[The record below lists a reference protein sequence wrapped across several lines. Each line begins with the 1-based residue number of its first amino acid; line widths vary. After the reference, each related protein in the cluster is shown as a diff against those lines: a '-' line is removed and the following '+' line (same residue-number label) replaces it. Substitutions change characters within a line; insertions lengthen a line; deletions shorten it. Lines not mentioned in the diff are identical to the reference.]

1 MKSCLITAAVLLI
14 HVTLAVAQ
22 PSITEKTAG
31 MEKYEGLFNF
41 WWDEGS
47 GKIWLEIDK
56 PDEEFIY
63 VNSLAAGVG
72 SNDIGLDR
80 NQLGNTRIVK
90 FVRVGPKVLMI
101 QPNYDYRASSDNEL
115 EKKSVDEAFAQSVIF
130 GFEVAAEEDG
140 RVLVDATEFLMQD
153 AHGVTARLR
162 SSNQGTYSVD
172 KSRSAIYL
180 PGTFNFPLNTEFET
194 IITFTGT
201 GAGGWLRSVTP
212 TPEALT
218 VRQHHSFVALPD
230 DGYKPRRFDPRS
242 GYYPLSYQDYSAPI
256 GGDFNKRYIVRHR
269 LEKKDPSAEV
279 SEAVEPIVYYLDN
292 GTPEPVRTALLDGGR
307 WWAQAFEAAGYRDA
321 FRVEVLPADAHPL
334 DVRYNVINWVHR
346 STRGWSYGSSVV
358 DPRTGEIIKGHVLLG
373 SLRVRQDYLIAE
385 GLLAPYEEGA
395 EPDPQM
401 LEMALDRI
409 RQLSAHEIGHTL
421 GIAHNFAASTNDLAS
436 VMDYPHPMATLQPD
450 GTLGLEN
457 AYGTGIGEWDKRAVL
472 YGYQHFPE
480 GVNEDEALE
489 EIIRGTI
496 DMGLH
501 YLSDEVARPAGGSH
515 PAAHLWEY
523 GSVVVAQLGHIL
535 DIREAALTRFGER
548 NIRTG
553 RPMSDLENVLVPV
566 YLFHRYQTEATVKLI
581 GGVDYAYS
589 MRGDGQPGPKIVG
602 AQVQQAALEA
612 MLRTLDPAV
621 LALPEHI
628 LDLIP
633 PNPIGVPNTREQF
646 RGYTTP
652 VTDPVAMAEM
662 AADHSASLI
671 FNAQRASRLVSQA
684 ARGSGYPGLETVVD
698 AVLGNTILAGRL
710 EGYNGLIQR
719 AVNMAV
725 LRNLIVL
732 AGNEG
737 ATPDARAVAGLKL
750 SDLGTELV
758 RRQSSARE
766 VVWKA
771 HYNYM
776 AGLIEQYKKEPLT
789 FSVPSPPYTPPGAPI
804 GSGDAPSL
812 YLRCEF

>member
-1 MKSCLITAAVLLI
+1 MKSCLITAAVLLL
-14 HVTLAVAQ
+14 HVTFVFSQ
-22 PSITEKTAG
+22 PTITEKTAG
-31 MEKYEGLFNF
+31 MEKYEGFFTF
-41 WWDEGS
+41 WWDNSTGR
-47 GKIWLEIDK
+47 IWLEIDK

-115 EKKSVDEAFAQSVIF
+115 ERKSVDEAFAQSVIF

-140 RVLVDATEFLMQD
+140 RVLVDATDFLMQD
-153 AHGVTARLR
+153 AHGVTSRLR

-194 IITFTGT
+194 ILTFTGT

-230 DGYKPRRFDPRS
+230 GGYKPRRFDPRS
-242 GYYPLSYQDYSAPI
+242 GFYPLSYQDYSAPI

-307 WWAQAFEAAGYRDA
+307 WWAQAFEAAGFRDA

-450 GTLGLEN
+450 GTLSLEN

-472 YGYQHFPE
+472 YGYQHFTE
-480 GVNEDEALE
+480 GINEDEALD

-501 YLSDEVARPAGGSH
+501 YLSDEVARPAGGAH

-523 GSVVVAQLGHIL
+523 GSDVVAQLGHIL
-535 DIREAALTRFGER
+535 DIREAALARFGER
-548 NIRTG
+548 NIRMG
-553 RPMSDLENVLVPV
+553 QPMSDLENVLVPV

-589 MRGDGQPGPKIVG
+589 MRGDGQPGPKVVG
-602 AQVQQAALEA
+602 AQVQLAALEA
-612 MLRTLDPAV
+612 MLRTLDAGV
-621 LALPEHI
+621 LALPEYI

-652 VTDPVAMAEM
+652 VPDPVAMAEL

-684 ARGSGYPGLETVVD
+684 ARSSAYPGLETVVD
-698 AVLGNTILAGRL
+698 AVLGRTILAGQQ

-737 ATPDARAVAGLKL
+737 ASPDARAVAGLKL

-766 VVWKA
+766 AVWKA
-771 HYNYM
+771 HYSYM

-789 FSVPSPPYTPPGAPI
+789 FSVPSAPYTPPGAPI
-804 GSGDAPSL
+804 GSGEVPAMH
-812 YLRCEF
+812 LRCDF

>member
-1 MKSCLITAAVLLI
+1 MKSCLITAAVLLL
-14 HVTLAVAQ
+14 HVTLVFAQ

-31 MEKYEGLFNF
+31 MEKYEGFFTF
-41 WWDEGS
+41 WWDDAA

-80 NQLGNTRIVK
+80 SQLGNTRIVK
-90 FVRVGPKVLMI
+90 FVRIGPKVLMI
-101 QPNYDYRASSDNEL
+101 QPNYSYRASSENEL
-115 EKKSVDEAFAQSVIF
+115 ERKSVDEAFAQSVLF
-130 GFEVAAEEDG
+130 GFEVAAAEDG
-140 RVLVDATEFLMQD
+140 RILVDATDFLMQD

-194 IITFTGT
+194 ILTFTGT

-212 TPEALT
+212 TPEAVT

-230 DGYKPRRFDPRS
+230 GGYKPRRFDPRS

-256 GGDFNKRYIVRHR
+256 GGDFNRRYIVRHR
-269 LEKKDPSAEV
+269 LEKRDPTAEV

-292 GTPEPVRTALLDGGR
+292 GTPEPVRTALLDGAR
-307 WWAQAFEAAGYRDA
+307 WWAEAFEAAGYRDA

-358 DPRTGEIIKGHVLLG
+358 DPRTGEIIKGNVLLG

-401 LEMALDRI
+401 LTMALDRI

-436 VMDYPHPMATLQPD
+436 VMDYPHPMATLNPD
-450 GTLGLEN
+450 GTLSLEN
-457 AYGTGIGEWDKRAVL
+457 AYGIGIGEWDKRAVL

-480 GVNEDEALE
+480 GVDEDEALE
-489 EIIRGTI
+489 EIIRGTV
-496 DMGLH
+496 DMGLL

-523 GSVVVAQLGHIL
+523 GSDVVAQLGHIL
-535 DIREAALTRFGER
+535 DIREAALARFGER

-581 GGVDYAYS
+581 GGVDYAYN
-589 MRGDGQPGPKIVG
+589 MRGDGQPGPNVVG
-602 AQVQQAALEA
+602 AQVQRAALEA

-652 VTDPVAMAEM
+652 IPDPVAMAEM
-662 AADHSASLI
+662 AADHAASLI

-684 ARGSGYPGLETVVD
+684 ARGTAYPGLETVVD
-698 AVLGNTILAGRL
+698 AVLGSTILAGRQ
-710 EGYNGLIQR
+710 EGYSGLIQR

-732 AGNEG
+732 AGNNG
-737 ATPDARAVAGLKL
+737 ASPDARAIAGLKL
-750 SDLGTELV
+750 TDLGTELA

-766 VVWKA
+766 AVWKA
-771 HYNYM
+771 HYSYM
-776 AGLIEQYKKEPLT
+776 AGLIDQYKKEPLT
-789 FSVPSPPYTPPGAPI
+789 FSAPSAPYTPPGAPI
-804 GSGDAPSL
+804 GSGEAPAL
-812 YLRCEF
+812 HLRCDF

>member
-1 MKSCLITAAVLLI
+1 MKSCLIMAAMLLL
-14 HVTLAVAQ
+14 HVTLAFSQ
-22 PSITEKTAG
+22 PSITEKTAD
-31 MEKYEGLFNF
+31 MEKYEGFFTF
-41 WWDEGS
+41 WWDDAT

-115 EKKSVDEAFAQSVIF
+115 EKKSVDEAFAQSVLF
-130 GFEVAAEEDG
+130 GFEVAAAEDG
-140 RVLVDATEFLMQD
+140 RVLVDATDFLLQD
-153 AHGVTARLR
+153 AHGVIARLR

-194 IITFTGT
+194 ILTFTGT

-212 TPEALT
+212 TPEAVT

-230 DGYKPRRFDPRS
+230 EGYKPRRFDPRS

-256 GGDFNKRYIVRHR
+256 GGDFNKRYIIRHR

-395 EPDPQM
+395 EPDTQ
-401 LEMALDRI
+401 LLAMALDRI

-436 VMDYPHPMATLQPD
+436 VMDYPHPMATLHPD
-450 GTLGLEN
+450 GTLSLEN
-457 AYGTGIGEWDKRAVL
+457 AYGIGIGEWDKRAVL
-472 YGYQHFPE
+472 YGYQHFPK

-523 GSVVVAQLGHIL
+523 GSDVVAQLGHIL
-535 DIREAALTRFGER
+535 NIRKAALARFGER

-589 MRGDGQPGPKIVG
+589 MRGDGQPGPKVVG
-602 AQVQQAALEA
+602 ALVQRAALEA

-633 PNPIGVPNTREQF
+633 PNPIGVPDTREQF

-652 VTDPVAMAEM
+652 IPDPVAMAEM

-671 FNAQRASRLVSQA
+671 FNAQRASRLVNQA
-684 ARGSGYPGLETVVD
+684 ARDSGYPGLETVVD
-698 AVLGNTILAGRL
+698 AVLGSTILAGRQ

-732 AGNEG
+732 AGNDG
-737 ATPDARAVAGLKL
+737 ASPDARAIAGLKL
-750 SDLGTELV
+750 SDLGTELA

-766 VVWKA
+766 AVWKA
-771 HYNYM
+771 HYSYM
-776 AGLIEQYKKEPLT
+776 AGLIDQYKKEPLT
-789 FSVPSPPYTPPGAPI
+789 FSAPSAPYTPPGAPI
-804 GSGDAPSL
+804 GSGEAPAL
-812 YLRCEF
+812 HLRCDF

>member
-1 MKSCLITAAVLLI
+1 MKSFLITAAVMFLHL
-14 HVTLAVAQ
+14 TLAFSQ
-22 PSITEKTAG
+22 PSITEKTAE
-31 MEKYEGLFNF
+31 MEKYEGFF
-41 WWDEGS
+41 TYWWDES
-47 GKIWLEIDK
+47 TGKIWLEIDK
-56 PDEEFIY
+56 QDEEFIY

-101 QPNYDYRASSDNEL
+101 QPNYDYRASSENEL
-115 EKKSVDEAFAQSVIF
+115 ERKSVDEAFAQSVLF
-130 GFEVAAEEDG
+130 GFEVAATEDG
-140 RVLVDATEFLMQD
+140 RVLVDASDFLMQD
-153 AHGVTARLR
+153 AHGVTDRLR

-194 IITFTGT
+194 ILTLTGT

-212 TPEALT
+212 TPESVT

-256 GGDFNKRYIVRHR
+256 GGNFNRSYIVRHR
-269 LEKKDPSAEV
+269 LEKKDPTAEV
-279 SEAVEPIVYYLDN
+279 SEAVEPVVYYLDN
-292 GTPEPVRTALLDGGR
+292 GTPEPVRTALLDGAR
-307 WWAQAFEAAGYRDA
+307 WWAEVFEAAGYRDA
-321 FRVEVLPADAHPL
+321 FRVEVLSADAHPL

-385 GLLAPYEEGA
+385 GLLAPYEDGA

-409 RQLSAHEIGHTL
+409 RQLSAHEVGHTL
-421 GIAHNFAASTNDLAS
+421 GIAHNFAASTNNLAS
-436 VMDYPHPMATLQPD
+436 VMDYPHPMATLHAD
-450 GTLGLEN
+450 GTLSLEN

-472 YGYQHFPE
+472 YGYQHFPDD
-480 GVNEDEALE
+480 VDEDEALE
-489 EIIRGTI
+489 EVIRGTI
-496 DMGLH
+496 GMGLH

-523 GSVVVAQLGHIL
+523 GSDVVAQLGHIL
-535 DIREAALTRFGER
+535 DIREAALARFGER

-566 YLFHRYQTEATVKLI
+566 YMFHRYQTEATVKLI

-589 MRGDGQPGPKIVG
+589 MRGDGQPGPNIVE

-652 VTDPVAMAEM
+652 VPDPVAMAEL

-671 FNAQRASRLVSQA
+671 FNAQRASRLVNQA
-684 ARGSGYPGLETVVD
+684 ARNSAYPGLETVVD
-698 AVLGNTILAGRL
+698 AVLGRTILAGRQG
-710 EGYNGLIQR
+710 GYNGIIQR

-737 ATPDARAVAGLKL
+737 ASPDARAVAGLML
-750 SDLGTELV
+750 NDLGSELA
-758 RRQSSARE
+758 RIQSSAGE
-766 VVWKA
+766 AVWKA
-771 HYNYM
+771 HYSYL
-776 AGLIEQYKKEPLT
+776 AGLLEQYKKEPLT
-789 FSVPSPPYTPPGAPI
+789 FSVPTAPYTPPGAPI
-804 GSGDAPSL
+804 GSGEVPAM
-812 YLRCEF
+812 